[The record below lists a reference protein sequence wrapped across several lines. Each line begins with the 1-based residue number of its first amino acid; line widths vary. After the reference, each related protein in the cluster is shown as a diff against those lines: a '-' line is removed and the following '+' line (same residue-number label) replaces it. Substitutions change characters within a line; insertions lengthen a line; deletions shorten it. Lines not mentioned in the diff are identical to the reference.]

1 MGYSSCIQAIHNN
14 ELIVKLNE
22 GKYSIYAKDRTDS
35 EYKPKSLWHGE
46 RYDASSKGTNLLK
59 DIIGQR
65 MFDYPKSLFAVED
78 AIALGANNDSWVL
91 DYFAGSGTTAHAI
104 IDLNRRRNIHRKY
117 ILAEVGKHFATAL
130 MPRIQKVIYSHNWK
144 DGKPVSREGSSH
156 LFKYLRLESYRGYA
170 QHLYFERTEAQQSLL
185 DEHPAL
191 REDYL
196 LRYMLDVETRGSAS
210 LLNME
215 RFAEP
220 FKYELDI
227 ATGSAGETRRTAVDL
242 VETFNYLLGL
252 RVSHIDT
259 IRGIKTVQGTSPTG
273 EKVLVIWRS
282 LSRTSNEELDDWFR
296 KQGFTTRDR
305 EFDLIYVNCD
315 NNLENL
321 RRPDETWKVRL
332 IEHDFLRL
340 MFDVRD
346 V

>member
-1 MGYSSCIQAIHNN
+1 MNN
-14 ELIVKLNE
+14 
-22 GKYSIYAKDRTDS
+22 GF
-35 EYKPKSLWHGE
+35 W
-46 RYDASSKGTNLLK
+46 
-59 DIIGQR
+59 IISPGPAQ
-65 MFDYPKSLFAVED
+65 PV
-78 AIALGANNDSWVL
+78 
-91 DYFAGSGTTAHAI
+91 HAI

-156 LFKYLRLESYRGYA
+156 LFKYLRLELYRGYA
-170 QHLYFERTEAQQSLL
+170 QQSVLRANRSPAIAARR
-185 DEHPAL
+185 DPAL

-296 KQGFTTRDR
+296 KQGFTTRGSR
-305 EFDLIYVNCD
+305 V
-315 NNLENL
+315 
-321 RRPDETWKVRL
+321 
-332 IEHDFLRL
+332 
-340 MFDVRD
+340 
-346 V
+346 